1 MMTQS
6 VITQTANLFGSA
18 TGSVTSKGK
27 KAGSG
32 FDLLIDSSLKSG
44 QNVKGNA
51 ETSTTKKTSVQKNDT
66 NDNQKSDVA
75 DGNADQSK
83 VNSNNDPAKTE
94 DTKATKETNTQTVKT
109 EDTEGT
115 KETGSSKDEVTE
127 DQQVM
132 AQLATMLQSV
142 REAVMES
149 LNLSSEE
156 LDQLLSNQ
164 GMSITDLLQ
173 SENLQQL
180 VLVNNGET
188 DILAALTDEGLA
200 EKMKQ
205 LLQTVNGIQADTNLQ
220 ITQEQLKALLTQLQ
234 TQGQETI
241 QDEGTGEVIH
251 PEEQANFTQEHAKT
265 QETVNASNGSK
276 DNDEVSTS
284 ATDNQN
290 STGEVTK
297 LTEAQETNSGTQADA
312 NSKENKDLKAEDQF
326 QVFVDNLVKSSPA
339 TEVDMS
345 GNLVRVTELRDIA
358 NQIIE
363 RIKVSI
369 QPDQTSMELQL
380 NPENLGKVNLSVQS
394 KNGVMTA
401 QFVVQN
407 ETSKE
412 AIESQLHTLR
422 ETLNQQGIKV
432 EAIEVT
438 VSTYAFEQNQE
449 SSNNQSEA
457 QKEHSGRQISLEEAF
472 NMSEVSEEENLAED
486 ITGIRGSQIDY
497 TA

>member
-6 VITQTANLFGSA
+6 VKTQTTNLFGSA

-27 KAGSG
+27 LGGSD
-32 FDLLIDSSLKSG
+32 FELLIDNSLKAG
-44 QNVKGNA
+44 QTAKDKV
-51 ETSTTKKTSVQKNDT
+51 ETTAPKKTSLQNKDAN
-66 NDNQKSDVA
+66 NNQKSDVVE
-75 DGNADQSK
+75 GNAELEK
-83 VNSNNDPAKTE
+83 VNSKKDLAKTDDTKASQE
-94 DTKATKETNTQTVKT
+94 TTTQSKKAESTVETKETKATK
-109 EDTEGT
+109 
-115 KETGSSKDEVTE
+115 DEITDE
-127 DQQVM
+127 QQVM
-132 AQLATMLQSV
+132 AQLAAMLQSV

-149 LNLSSEE
+149 LHLTSDE
-156 LDQLLSNQ
+156 LDQLLSMQ
-164 GMSITDLLQ
+164 GMDITDLLQ

-200 EKMKQ
+200 EKMNQ
-205 LLQTVNGIQADTNLQ
+205 LLETVNSIQTNSNLQ
-220 ITQEQLKALLTQLQ
+220 ITQEQLKELLAQQQLQ
-234 TQGQETI
+234 GQDTI
-241 QDEGTGEVIH
+241 VEDTPEVIH
-251 PEEQANFTQEHAKT
+251 PEKQLSFTEELAKT
-265 QETVNASNGSK
+265 QEAVNASSGSK
-276 DNDEVSTS
+276 DNSDST
-284 ATDNQN
+284 AVIDNQN
-290 STGEVTK
+290 GTEVVTK
-297 LTEAQETNSGTQADA
+297 LTEAQETNSGTQTDTSRKDDPDGKAD
-312 NSKENKDLKAEDQF
+312 DQF
-326 QVFVDNLVKSSPA
+326 QMFVDNLVKTAPA
-339 TEVDMS
+339 TEMDLS
-345 GNLVRVTELRDIA
+345 GNLVRYNELRDIA

-407 ETSKE
+407 EMSKE

-438 VSTYAFEQNQE
+438 VSTYAFDQKEE
-449 SSNNQSEA
+449 SSGNQPEA
-457 QKEHSGRQISLEEAF
+457 KKDRSGRPISLEAAF
-472 NMSEVSEEENLAED
+472 DMTEIPEEEIMKED
-486 ITGIRGSQIDY
+486 GTGIRGSQIDY

>member
-6 VITQTANLFGSA
+6 VKTQTANLFGST

-27 KAGSG
+27 QSGSG
-32 FDLLIDSSLKSG
+32 FELLIDSSLKAG
-44 QNVKGNA
+44 QTVKNNV
-51 ETSTTKKTSVQKNDT
+51 ETTTPKKTSLQNKDT

-75 DGNADQSK
+75 DGNAELEK
-83 VNSNNDPAKTE
+83 VNSKKDLAKTD
-94 DTKATKETNTQTVKT
+94 DTKAVQETTKQSEKT
-109 EDTEGT
+109 ESTVGT
-115 KETGSSKDEVTE
+115 KETEATKDEMTKE
-127 DQQVM
+127 QQVM
-132 AQLATMLQSV
+132 AQLAAMLQSV

-149 LNLSSEE
+149 LHLSSEE
-156 LDQLLSNQ
+156 LDQLLSMQ
-164 GMSITDLLQ
+164 GMDITDLLQ

-205 LLQTVNGIQADTNLQ
+205 LLETVNGIQTSSNLQ
-220 ITQEQLKALLTQLQ
+220 ITQEQLKTLLAQLQ
-234 TQGQETI
+234 LKGQDTI
-241 QDEGTGEVIH
+241 QVEGTPEVIH
-251 PEEQANFTQEHAKT
+251 PEKQLSFTEEFAKT
-265 QETVNASNGSK
+265 QEAVNASNGSK
-276 DNDEVSTS
+276 DNNDSTPVI
-284 ATDNQN
+284 DNQN
-290 STGEVTK
+290 GTEVVTK
-297 LTEAQETNSGTQADA
+297 LTEAKETNSGTQADT
-312 NSKENKDLKAEDQF
+312 NRKENNDGKAEDQF
-326 QVFVDNLVKSSPA
+326 QVFVDNLVKTAPA
-339 TEVDMS
+339 TEMDLS

-369 QPDQTSMELQL
+369 QPDQTSMEIQL

-401 QFVVQN
+401 QFIVQN
-407 ETSKE
+407 EMSKE

-438 VSTYAFEQNQE
+438 VSTYAFDQNEE
-449 SSNNQSEA
+449 SSGNQPEA
-457 QKEHSGRQISLEEAF
+457 KNERSGRTISLEDALD
-472 NMSEVSEEENLAED
+472 MSEISEEEILKED
-486 ITGIRGSQIDY
+486 STGVRGSQIDY